1 LDRVLGSGKDQKQQV
16 LDAFELMES
25 QKDNPEIL
33 TINLSMATLVG
44 KGMLGA
50 GKGMLGGAKK
60 TGDENIKLIETAE
73 AI

>member
-44 KGMLGA
+44 KGMLG
-50 GKGMLGGAKK
+50 GAKK

>member
-1 LDRVLGSGKDQKQQV
+1 
-16 LDAFELMES
+16 MES

-44 KGMLGA
+44 KGMLG
-50 GKGMLGGAKK
+50 GAKK